1 MKPKIPCIKV
11 SLAEDEMWGTSI
23 YDCIMDHY
31 DVYSRQKRSEDNTG
45 LFEARDMINGRGYE
59 RLSFLREGIKREA

>member
-11 SLAEDEMWGTSI
+11 SLAEDEYLGTSI

-31 DVYSRQKRSEDNTG
+31 AIYSKHKRSEDNTG
-45 LFEARDMINGRGYE
+45 LFEARDIINGRGYE
-59 RLSFLREGIKREA
+59 RLRALREGIKNEA